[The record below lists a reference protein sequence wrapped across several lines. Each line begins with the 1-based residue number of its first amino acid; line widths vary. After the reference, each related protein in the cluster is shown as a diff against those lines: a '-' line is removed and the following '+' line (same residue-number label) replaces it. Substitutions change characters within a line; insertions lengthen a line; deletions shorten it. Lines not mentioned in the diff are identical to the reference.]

1 MVGNKHKNGIICTY
15 PGCSKTMRTQKFKL
29 HFTKAHLKQG
39 EVYSVEHRREYEVA
53 REDNSGGGEADT
65 RTVVKHETLEGVAVI
80 TSVAAGTEPMMNPT
94 SVGVE
99 TLGAAML
106 PSSVATEHSDSQTTQ
121 QRHLTDPQ
129 QLLVPSQYEA
139 QVSHDMNSTGAGSAS
154 ANVPPQ
160 VSIQHAATEQSAS
173 NKRPSS
179 AMDAETADPSSSLL
193 VEFVAMM
200 DQRFQEL
207 VGKMGEMIEVQ
218 KQLIDA
224 LQTKN
229 PGVLGDQAPAL
240 ALASAAE
247 VVMKRHGWKVTV

>member
-94 SVGVE
+94 S
-99 TLGAAML
+99 
-106 PSSVATEHSDSQTTQ
+106 
-121 QRHLTDPQ
+121 
-129 QLLVPSQYEA
+129 
-139 QVSHDMNSTGAGSAS
+139 
-154 ANVPPQ
+154 
-160 VSIQHAATEQSAS
+160 SAS

-179 AMDAETADPSSSLL
+179 AMDAEAADPSSSLL

-247 VVMKRHGWKVTV
+247 VVMKRRKKDASSGANHTGDSSGNANNGFIL